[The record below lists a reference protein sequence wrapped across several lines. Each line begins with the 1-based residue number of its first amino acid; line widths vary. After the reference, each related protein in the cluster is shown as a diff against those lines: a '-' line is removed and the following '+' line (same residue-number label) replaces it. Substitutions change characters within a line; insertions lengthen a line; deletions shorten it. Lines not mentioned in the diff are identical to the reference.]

1 VHARVWRLT
10 VGRVFLYLL
19 DTDSPE
25 NDEADRPIT
34 SQLYVRGREMRLCQ
48 EWLLGIG
55 GVRALRELHIEPAVW
70 HMNEGHSAFQV
81 MERIR
86 EYMADGMPWKEAVET
101 TRRNTLFTT
110 HTPVPA
116 GNESFDAPLVDKY
129 VSVLAEKMGVSHD
142 QLMDLGRSYPERG
155 SQPFNLTAV
164 GVRLS
169 SYSNGVSKL
178 HGEVANQMWKHLLP
192 EVGEE
197 EQPIQAITNGVHVST
212 WLGHDIRMLLE
223 EHFGLDWN
231 TKVFDRA
238 AWDKV
243 KEIPDEEVWS
253 AHQNQKD
260 RLMRLI
266 RHRLVAQ
273 FGRHGKSPDEMREV
287 AHMLDSSVLTIG
299 FARRFATYK
308 RARLI
313 FQDYNRLKE
322 IIANAD
328 RPVQIVFSG
337 KAHPADQGGQELVRQ
352 IVETAFYSDL
362 KGHIFFVEDYD
373 MRIARHL
380 VQGVDIWLNTP
391 RRPREASGTSGMKAG
406 MNGAMNF
413 SIADGWWPEGYNGRN
428 GWVIGGGQQFDNEEM
443 QDYEDSSSFYE
454 IMEKEIVPLYYSNRK
469 NGIPTEWVQWMK
481 ESMASVIPSFSAV
494 RMLEEYVNNAYMPL
508 AQQDES

>member
-1 VHARVWRLT
+1 
-10 VGRVFLYLL
+10 
-19 DTDSPE
+19 
-25 NDEADRPIT
+25 
-34 SQLYVRGREMRLCQ
+34 
-48 EWLLGIG
+48 
-55 GVRALRELHIEPAVW
+55 
-70 HMNEGHSAFQV
+70 
-81 MERIR
+81 
-86 EYMADGMPWKEAVET
+86 
-101 TRRNTLFTT
+101 
-110 HTPVPA
+110 
-116 GNESFDAPLVDKY
+116 
-129 VSVLAEKMGVSHD
+129 
-142 QLMDLGRSYPERG
+142 
-155 SQPFNLTAV
+155 
-164 GVRLS
+164 
-169 SYSNGVSKL
+169 
-178 HGEVANQMWKHLLP
+178 
-192 EVGEE
+192 
-197 EQPIQAITNGVHVST
+197 
-212 WLGHDIRMLLE
+212 
-223 EHFGLDWN
+223 
-231 TKVFDRA
+231 
-238 AWDKV
+238 
-243 KEIPDEEVWS
+243 
-253 AHQNQKD
+253 
-260 RLMRLI
+260 
-266 RHRLVAQ
+266 
-273 FGRHGKSPDEMREV
+273 
-287 AHMLDSSVLTIG
+287 MLDSSVLTIG